1 MPDTEIK
8 LNPLTIARHLKDK
21 KMKITIRASL
31 RICPIFHW
39 HVKIYASTPENL
51 TPLIISRKLFAKSVT
66 IFYIIPQQQFHKH
79 EGSDLVGFILLI

>member
-31 RICPIFHW
+31 RICPILHW

-51 TPLIISRKLFAKSVT
+51 TPLIISRKLSKVL
-66 IFYIIPQQQFHKH
+66 QFFTLFLNSNSTNMK
-79 EGSDLVGFILLI
+79 VVILLALFLLI